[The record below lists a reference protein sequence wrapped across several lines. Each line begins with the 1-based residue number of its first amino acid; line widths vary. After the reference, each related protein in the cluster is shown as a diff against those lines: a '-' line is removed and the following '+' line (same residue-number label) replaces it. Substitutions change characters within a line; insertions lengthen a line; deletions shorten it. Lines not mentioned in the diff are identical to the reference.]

1 MPSRLVF
8 RLTKTE
14 RTSLPKLAA
23 FTGSY
28 SMIKYSSLVK
38 INAFIPD
45 WSAPNEEYN
54 DHTFWLLE
62 AIHPKFEL
70 TKQNRDFK
78 SVTSAVSKF
87 SINHFTV
94 CGLARI
100 GCAWLRTYSGWGVC
114 AWETFGCAA
123 YWPTTW
129 CCGTGLTKGCAFTY
143 GTVCEFGPGWTATVT

>member
-28 SMIKYSSLVK
+28 LMIQNFSFINVKLTISLVK
-38 INAFIPD
+38 LNAFIPD

-54 DHTFWLLE
+54 DHTFSLLE

-70 TKQNRDFK
+70 TKIEILK
-78 SVTSAVSKF
+78 V
-87 SINHFTV
+87 
-94 CGLARI
+94 
-100 GCAWLRTYSGWGVC
+100 
-114 AWETFGCAA
+114 
-123 YWPTTW
+123 
-129 CCGTGLTKGCAFTY
+129 
-143 GTVCEFGPGWTATVT
+143 